1 MDFWLT
7 IASGLGNS
15 RLKLNRKASSIHRF
29 IDQNSDHKDYLRQA
43 IQQSYK
49 LSRCSHLRDPID
61 LNCVLDILGEI
72 AFELEGA
79 RADDLL
85 DIELLEEI
93 AWLIGE
99 RFQQSLELDVT
110 HDDQA
115 TTGSKV
121 ISLDKVRIKRANSN
135 L

>member
-1 MDFWLT
+1 MSKHSAQHPNKFGKSPSFMDFWLT

-49 LSRCSHLRDPID
+49 LSRY
-61 LNCVLDILGEI
+61 
-72 AFELEGA
+72 
-79 RADDLL
+79 DLL